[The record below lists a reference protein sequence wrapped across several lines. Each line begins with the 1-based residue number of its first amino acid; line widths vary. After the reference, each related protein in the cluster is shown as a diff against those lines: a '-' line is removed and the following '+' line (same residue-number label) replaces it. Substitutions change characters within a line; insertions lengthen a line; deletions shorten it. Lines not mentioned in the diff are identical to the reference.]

1 MAKKIIA
8 LAMAAILC
16 TASMMPVLAEDV
28 PAPAPAPAA
37 SESAPVSAPA
47 PAAPAPASE
56 PAPAPAPAPASEPAP
71 AAETKTE
78 TKTDEASGEKLTVT
92 TSSSVDDSGKETITV
107 TWTNEE
113 SSESGSEPSVVID
126 GKETTVTTTEG
137 KTTTT
142 EVEGEETRE
151 WTEDVEIGQEVPSVE
166 VELIPGEETTGSADN
181 ADDPQVEVEG
191 VEGEGDEDYDFTTTT
206 TTVERE
212 VTAETSDITIEV
224 KAEDSADLECNL
236 APEDYEG
243 KKYDTYGTLSKEH
256 QPDGLLKGTAPDMMV
271 PTGKPEEEGYDFG
284 LTGNGDATYAACPVF
299 MNIVY
304 VKNDDGT
311 PFVDEN
317 GNYVIDEEK
326 STLAYSGNLAGN
338 SGMTGAPAQIV
349 VSNGEEF
356 FYTYCIDKVTPTT
369 ANSWYKISNLEDS
382 DYYPDTESADM
393 LRAIVNNAYWGTAEG
408 KGSLDQMKELLRS
421 SYGAEDTVTVKNDK
435 GEDVTY
441 KIADLIDGLAE
452 HEALAV
458 SQAAIW
464 SYSNGSLATLNGQ
477 DGMAVVG
484 VQSSIKY
491 YNSRGGYLNQYSAAY
506 NTESDARLK
515 ALYDC
520 MMNLTPEPSTGNNVT
535 TVINEK
541 NAVEDMSLTVK
552 EKADHDNN
560 RDDDKDNDVYNT
572 DLNFKLAFIP
582 GAGDDLLV
590 KVSYTDLDG
599 NNVEVIRRLAGTAE
613 EGETYGS
620 VNPDDDGNY
629 TISGLILGEND
640 DIGFDLRLEGTQ
652 YLNEG
657 VYVYQAHGGRDA
669 SQTLVGVAEG
679 ERDVEV
685 SVGMTIKFEVDEDN
699 KVVAER
705 KWHKKTTKSNKKPG
719 GGTPGGNI
727 PDNGVIIG
735 DDPVPLSGDPAE
747 EALVEILDE
756 EVPLAAAPET
766 GDNSIIF
773 AIMSMLSLMGMAIL
787 GKKRVK
793 N

>member
-1 MAKKIIA
+1 
-8 LAMAAILC
+8 
-16 TASMMPVLAEDV
+16 
-28 PAPAPAPAA
+28 
-37 SESAPVSAPA
+37 
-47 PAAPAPASE
+47 
-56 PAPAPAPAPASEPAP
+56 
-71 AAETKTE
+71 
-78 TKTDEASGEKLTVT
+78 
-92 TSSSVDDSGKETITV
+92 
-107 TWTNEE
+107 
-113 SSESGSEPSVVID
+113 
-126 GKETTVTTTEG
+126 
-137 KTTTT
+137 
-142 EVEGEETRE
+142 
-151 WTEDVEIGQEVPSVE
+151 
-166 VELIPGEETTGSADN
+166 
-181 ADDPQVEVEG
+181 
-191 VEGEGDEDYDFTTTT
+191 
-206 TTVERE
+206 
-212 VTAETSDITIEV
+212 
-224 KAEDSADLECNL
+224 
-236 APEDYEG
+236 
-243 KKYDTYGTLSKEH
+243 
-256 QPDGLLKGTAPDMMV
+256 
-271 PTGKPEEEGYDFG
+271 
-284 LTGNGDATYAACPVF
+284 
-299 MNIVY
+299 
-304 VKNDDGT
+304 
-311 PFVDEN
+311 
-317 GNYVIDEEK
+317 
-326 STLAYSGNLAGN
+326 
-338 SGMTGAPAQIV
+338 
-349 VSNGEEF
+349 
-356 FYTYCIDKVTPTT
+356 
-369 ANSWYKISNLEDS
+369 
-382 DYYPDTESADM
+382 
-393 LRAIVNNAYWGTAEG
+393 
-408 KGSLDQMKELLRS
+408 
-421 SYGAEDTVTVKNDK
+421 
-435 GEDVTY
+435 
-441 KIADLIDGLAE
+441 
-452 HEALAV
+452 
-458 SQAAIW
+458 
-464 SYSNGSLATLNGQ
+464 
-477 DGMAVVG
+477 
-484 VQSSIKY
+484 
-491 YNSRGGYLNQYSAAY
+491 
-506 NTESDARLK
+506 
-515 ALYDC
+515 
-520 MMNLTPEPSTGNNVT
+520 
-535 TVINEK
+535 
-541 NAVEDMSLTVK
+541 MSLTVK

-773 AIMSMLSLMGMAIL
+773 AIMSMLSLLGMAIL